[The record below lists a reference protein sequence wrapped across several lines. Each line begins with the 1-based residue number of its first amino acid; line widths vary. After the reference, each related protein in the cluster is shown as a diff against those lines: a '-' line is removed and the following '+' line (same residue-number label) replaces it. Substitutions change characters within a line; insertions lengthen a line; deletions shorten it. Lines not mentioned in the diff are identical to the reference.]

1 MIDASYTGDHE
12 GDMVDANDNQ
22 DGDND
27 DSIDA
32 GEGDDTIYA
41 GDGDDTVRADEGDD
55 EVYGGAGN
63 DSIFGF
69 EGSDTVYGGDG
80 NDYINKRTSPG
91 TGEPDATFTV
101 PDNSLT
107 TGVDEPQFSYGP
119 DSDPNNERDYV
130 DGGIGNDTILTGDDD
145 DTIFGGRGWD
155 LIDAGFDD
163 DSVIGGLGNDTII
176 GNEGNDTIDGGSSNN
191 LIYGGLD
198 PNETYEI
205 DGVTYTGAQVNALY
219 SITDDL
225 DPNTTNNND

>member
-1 MIDASYTGDHE
+1 MIDASYTGDPE

-32 GEGDDTIYA
+32 GAGNDTIYA

-55 EVYGGAGN
+55 SVIGGAGN

-80 NDYINKRTSPG
+80 NDYINTRTSPG

-101 PDNSLT
+101 PDNPLT
-107 TGVDEPQFSYGP
+107 TGVDESQFSYGP
-119 DSDPNNERDYV
+119 DSDPNNDRDYV
-130 DGGIGNDTILTGDDD
+130 DGGTGNDTILTGDDD
-145 DTIFGGRGWD
+145 
-155 LIDAGFDD
+155 
-163 DSVIGGLGNDTII
+163 DTII

-225 DPNTTNNND
+225 DPNTTNNNDELMGGMGMTPSLVKTTKTP